1 MLMEKITDILSRK
14 KNRVTTVSPF
24 CPLSDALCQMNC
36 QNVDYLVVIDDD
48 DRFQGIISEHD
59 ITSKIMF
66 GGKSFDKAKVKDVIN
81 NCIPYVTVNDTVESC
96 MRKMLLYKARYVPVL
111 DDFTF
116 IGIISAADIIEEA
129 VYNRFEIFD
138 TEHQEESSTYYVL

>member
-1 MLMEKITDILSRK
+1 MLMEKITSILSRK
-14 KNRVTTVSPF
+14 KNRTTTVSPL

-66 GGKSFDKAKVKDVIN
+66 GGKSFKKALVRDIIN
-81 NCIPYVTVNDTVESC
+81 NCIPYVTVNDTVETC

-111 DDFTF
+111 DGFAF
-116 IGIISAADIIEEA
+116 AGIITSADIIEEA
-129 VYNRFEIFD
+129 VYNRSEIFD
-138 TEHQEESSTYYVL
+138 TEQQEEPALYVV